1 MITILETERLVLRQ
15 FTMDDA
21 TFIIELVN
29 TPGWIEFIGDRNI
42 KATEQ
47 AKNYLQNG
55 LLKSYEL
62 NGFHAMARVSRA
74 ITIVYLHD
82 EQGSVAIQA

>member
-1 MITILETERLVLRQ
+1 MNTILETERLVLRQ

-29 TPGWIEFIGDRNI
+29 TPGWIEFSGDRNI
-42 KATEQ
+42 KTTEQ

-55 LLKSYEL
+55 PLKSYEL
-62 NGFHAMARVSRA
+62 TPWLVSHEP
-74 ITIVYLHD
+74 L
-82 EQGSVAIQA
+82 Q